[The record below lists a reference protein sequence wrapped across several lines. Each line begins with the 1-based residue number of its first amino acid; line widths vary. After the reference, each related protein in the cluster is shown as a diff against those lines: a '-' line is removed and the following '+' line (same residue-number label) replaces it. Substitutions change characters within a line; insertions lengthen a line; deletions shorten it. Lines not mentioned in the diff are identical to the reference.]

1 MSHVI
6 KLPLFRPVK
15 GLPPVSNPDAEAP
28 AALQSKRNDMV
39 YVTNLLE
46 GLRARLLTLSTNEK
60 PIAAISSKGAFEY
73 RSVGGLVR
81 DN

>member
-6 KLPLFRPVK
+6 KFPLSCPVN
-15 GLPPVSNPDAEAP
+15 GLPPVSNPDAEAL
-28 AALQSKRNDMV
+28 ATLQLKRDDMV

-60 PIAAISSKGAFEY
+60 PIAAISSKGALQN
-73 RSVGGLVR
+73 RSSGLVR
-81 DN
+81 DGR